1 MQTALP
7 TAPGGDCGPRFSH
20 LRPVCCRVE
29 RRAARAWTLE
39 PVMGALIP
47 SRDIFLPSKC
57 CEGEGIEGPLAHRWH
72 REAPLFSLFA
82 ATPIYP
88 GLAQPGVISLRTAG
102 AARGRGAVSLSD
114 PRRGGRLRHC
124 LWAEPGRGTGGA
136 APGAAGGGH
145 PPPPRSSGGAAP
157 PHSLRGLSA
166 DTRRASSGARK
177 VEGSIYVAA
186 YSLTVSVR
194 GSL

>member
-57 CEGEGIEGPLAHRWH
+57 CEGEGIEAPLAHRRH
-72 REAPLFSLFA
+72 TEAPLFSLFA

-145 PPPPRSSGGAAP
+145 PPHRGAP
-157 PHSLRGLSA
+157 
-166 DTRRASSGARK
+166 GARPRRTRC
-177 VEGSIYVAA
+177 EGSAQTRA
-186 YSLTVSVR
+186 ELPR
-194 GSL
+194 GHERWREVFTLRLIP